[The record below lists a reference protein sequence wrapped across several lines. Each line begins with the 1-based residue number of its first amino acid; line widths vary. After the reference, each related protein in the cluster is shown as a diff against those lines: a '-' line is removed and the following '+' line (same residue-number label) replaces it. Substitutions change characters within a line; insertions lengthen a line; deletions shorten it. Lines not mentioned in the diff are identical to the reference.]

1 MIVEYMLDD
10 VNTSYSGGDTCDSGD
25 TSDSG
30 DSGDT
35 IENEDDNDKF
45 INIYSVNAENNISNI
60 YHLFPLTIK
69 CFIFTSLTCLYLL

>member
-10 VNTSYSGGDTCDSGD
+10 VNTSYSGGDTC
-25 TSDSG
+25 